1 MWYAIISAEATLLG
15 LFTSRTDAVLAAK
28 QHVGCTVW
36 GGKPNQAGGELI
48 ASCKPAVR

>member
-15 LFTSRTDAVLAAK
+15 LFTSRTDAVL
-28 QHVGCTVW
+28 
-36 GGKPNQAGGELI
+36 GKPNQAGGELI

>member
-36 GGKPNQAGGELI
+36 GCRPNESGGELI
-48 ASCKPAVR
+48 ATCKANVH